1 MRKLT
6 HRLVLALCLLLFNSQ
21 AQNYFNNRYDNTGSF
36 DLTVGLDTFQ
46 NKYLAVGAEGFSGF
60 NIALSLYLFNQ
71 DGTVFRKKTFGWNG
85 DNLEAPNSHYI
96 RQGTN
101 QFYAAGS
108 WVYHGYNSKAFLWR
122 FDSNLDS
129 LRFLTYGYPYS
140 NNMIN
145 TFIKHT
151 DNKIY
156 MLGYVD
162 DTLQSNADIL
172 LIKTDT
178 AGNEI
183 WKKKIGLTNMDEN
196 AISIDTL
203 QGDLIVGGL
212 RIGHH
217 TSNTDAFVMRL
228 DTAGNIVWQKI
239 INTNGGYSASKVLT
253 LKDGNILVHN
263 RLKMYDA
270 GSFTFNRFLIQ
281 KITPS
286 NTLVWQKI
294 YNSPNYGADGIVAL
308 ENTQGNIVIAGQKGS
323 TNYSCLGTINVLNQ
337 NGDSLFYK
345 EFYKELGSQNYF
357 RHVIQTQDKGY
368 CFAGFLIPVFANG
381 GTGNQDLWLLKVDS
395 NFCESALPCN
405 SVVGIN
411 EPVELDGEVSLYPNP
426 SNGILNIQFITTD
439 ELKSNL
445 NVTITNSL
453 GQTVLSEAMNK
464 QNSALNIEHLS
475 DGLYYV
481 TVKTKNK
488 TFTQKIVVQK

>member
-21 AQNYFNNRYDNTGSF
+21 AQNYFNNRYDGIGSC
-36 DLTVGLDTFQ
+36 DGTNSIDTLQ
-46 NKYLAVGAEGFSGF
+46 NKYLTVAGECNSISFYTL
-60 NIALSLYLFNQ
+60 NLRLFNQ
-71 DGTVFRKKTFGWNG
+71 DGTHFLKKTYSWSGANLLANTGKYIHIG
-85 DNLEAPNSHYI
+85 DK
-96 RQGTN
+96 
-101 QFYAAGS
+101 FYACGL
-108 WVYHGYNSKAFLWR
+108 WVYGGYKSKAFLWR
-122 FDSNLDS
+122 FNSNLDS
-129 LRFLTYGYPYS
+129 VKFMSFGFNNKINVVTTFL
-140 NNMIN
+140 
-145 TFIKHT
+145 KHT

-162 DTLQSNADIL
+162 DTLQTNADIL

-183 WKKKIGLTNMDEN
+183 WKKKIGITSMDEN

-203 QGDLIVGGL
+203 QGDLIIGGL
-212 RIGHH
+212 RIGHN

-253 LKDGNILVHN
+253 LKDGNILVYN
-263 RLKMYDA
+263 RYKSYTS
-270 GSFTFNRFLIQ
+270 GSNEYYRLQVQ
-281 KITPS
+281 KITP
-286 NTLVWQKI
+286 NNVVIWQKK
-294 YNSPNYGADGIVAL
+294 YNVAALYADPSGSII
-308 ENTQGNIVIAGQKGS
+308 ENTQGNLLMVGQKGNIDNS
-323 TNYSCLGTINVLNQ
+323 IIGTINVLNQ

-357 RHVIQTQDKGY
+357 RHVIQTQVKGY

-381 GTGNQDLWLLKVDS
+381 GTGTQDIWLLKVDS

-405 SVVGIN
+405 GVVGIN
-411 EPVELDGEVSLYPNP
+411 DPVALDGEVSLYPNP
-426 SNGILNIQFITTD
+426 SNGILNIQFVTTD

-445 NVTITNSL
+445 SVTITNSL
-453 GQTVLSEAMNK
+453 GQTVLSEEVTK

>member
-1 MRKLT
+1 MKKLT
-6 HRLVLALCLLLFNSQ
+6 HRLVLALCLLFFNSQ

-71 DGTVFRKKTFGWNG
+71 DGTVFRKKTFGWNSG
-85 DNLEAPNSHYI
+85 NLEAPNSHYI

-129 LRFLTYGYPYS
+129 VRFLTYGYPYS

-162 DTLQSNADIL
+162 DTLQSNADVL

-203 QGDLIVGGL
+203 QGDLVIGGL

-228 DTAGNIVWQKI
+228 DTAGNTVWQKI

-253 LKDGNILVHN
+253 LKDGNILVYN

-286 NTLVWQKI
+286 NTLVWQKK
-294 YNSPNYGADGIVAL
+294 YNSPNCEADGIVAL

-323 TNYSCLGTINVLNQ
+323 TNYSCLGTVNVLNQ

-381 GTGNQDLWLLKVDS
+381 GTGTQDIWLLKVDS

-405 SVVGIN
+405 GVVGIN
-411 EPVELDGEVSLYPNP
+411 EPVALDGEVSLYPNP
-426 SNGILNIQFITTD
+426 SNGILNIQFIATD

-453 GQTVLSEAMNK
+453 GQVVLYEVVNK
-464 QNSALNIEHLS
+464 QNSALNIEHLC

-488 TFTQKIVVQK
+488 TLTQKIVVQK